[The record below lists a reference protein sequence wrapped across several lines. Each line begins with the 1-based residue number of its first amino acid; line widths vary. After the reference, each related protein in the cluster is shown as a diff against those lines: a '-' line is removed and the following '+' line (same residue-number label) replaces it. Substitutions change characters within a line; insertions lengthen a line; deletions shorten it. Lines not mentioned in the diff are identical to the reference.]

1 MALYLKKTLEN
12 EAEIAVWKIEETE
25 EELKALCSVPNDEM
39 EEISWI
45 KSESLR
51 KQRLAVRA
59 LLDEMFDEKVYLS
72 HHDNGKPF
80 LENMVTNIS
89 ITHTDKYVAV
99 ILHETED
106 VGIDIESLDRDFSAV
121 ELKALSE
128 DEIDDLDDDKRNEQ
142 LAIYW
147 CAKESLQEGFPLQRG
162 LRRADRGG
170 ALPSERRGR
179 TGGNI
184 RIQGRLRGGIRPR
197 IHHFRQARS
206 RVGCRRV

>member
-89 ITHTDKYVAV
+89 ITHTDRYVAI
-99 ILHETED
+99 ILHDSED

-128 DEIDDLDDDKRNEQ
+128 DEIEDLDDDRTAAKHLPWSSSLPGSIRFTEKEIEKAKAEQ
-142 LAIYW
+142 KMIV
-147 CAKESLQEGFPLQRG
+147 KK
-162 LRRADRGG
+162 
-170 ALPSERRGR
+170 
-179 TGGNI
+179 
-184 RIQGRLRGGIRPR
+184 
-197 IHHFRQARS
+197 
-206 RVGCRRV
+206 